1 LVIVCKLI
9 APTLQGFGLNNKP
22 GSRKRRVG
30 KLKTKKNTMKKVV
43 TAVIALIVVALSVT
57 ACSSNGS
64 NESTPP
70 SNSSLATLTTTAATD
85 ITTTTAKVGG
95 NITADGG
102 GAITARGICWGTSDT
117 PTISGS
123 HTTETGTT
131 GNFVSSLSGL
141 TLDTN
146 YFARAYAT
154 NAAGTAYGNVI
165 QFLTLGGTINPVGV
179 YKLTAF
185 TTSVPTDLNGDGIKS
200 SNQMLET
207 ICFNDSF
214 ININSDLTFSKSK
227 KGVNIHTYNG
237 VSTLTCY
244 NNPIDS
250 GTWSFSQ
257 NNTALR
263 FETTGST
270 NPAVET
276 SGITHTTI
284 KFFIANGQVVATNAT
299 LAPVYILSNMEL
311 TYTKQ

>member
-1 LVIVCKLI
+1 
-9 APTLQGFGLNNKP
+9 
-22 GSRKRRVG
+22 
-30 KLKTKKNTMKKVV
+30 MKKSILVGVILLV
-43 TAVIALIVVALSVT
+43 TTLFFT
-57 ACSSNGS
+57 ACSSNDS
-64 NESTPP
+64 NESNPP
-70 SNSSLATLTTTAATD
+70 SNTSLATLTTVAATD
-85 ITTTTAKVGG
+85 MTTTTAKVGG

-102 GAITARGICWGTSDT
+102 GAITARGICWGTSAT
-117 PTISGS
+117 PTIAGS

-200 SNQMLET
+200 TNQMLET

-227 KGVNIHTYNG
+227 KGVNIHTSNG
-237 VSTLTCY
+237 VSTLSCY
-244 NNPIDS
+244 NNPIES

-270 NPAVET
+270 FPAVET

-284 KFFIANGQVVATNAT
+284 KFFIVNGQVVATNSN
-299 LAPVYILSNMEL
+299 LVPVYILSNMEL